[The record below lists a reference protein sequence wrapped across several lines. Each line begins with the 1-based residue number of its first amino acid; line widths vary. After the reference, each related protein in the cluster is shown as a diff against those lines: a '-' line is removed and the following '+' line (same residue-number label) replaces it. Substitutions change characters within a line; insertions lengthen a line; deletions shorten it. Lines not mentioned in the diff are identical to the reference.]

1 MAKKPVQVEQRVMPS
16 LVVGDIKGVS
26 PMEAPKFVDLN
37 NNGINDADEYPNSA
51 EEDSYL
57 SQSELTPNARFVS
70 EVLNDILYKIH
81 RNRLTQNEVNKLR
94 TQIENG
100 VSIR

>member
-1 MAKKPVQVEQRVMPS
+1 MAKKKPVTEVTEVTEGKNLP
-16 LVVGDIKGVS
+16 
-26 PMEAPKFVDLN
+26 FVDKN

-70 EVLNDILYKIH
+70 EVLNDLLYKIH
-81 RNRLTQNEVNKLR
+81 RNRLSQNEVNKLR
-94 TQIENG
+94 TQIENS
-100 VSIR
+100 VTVR